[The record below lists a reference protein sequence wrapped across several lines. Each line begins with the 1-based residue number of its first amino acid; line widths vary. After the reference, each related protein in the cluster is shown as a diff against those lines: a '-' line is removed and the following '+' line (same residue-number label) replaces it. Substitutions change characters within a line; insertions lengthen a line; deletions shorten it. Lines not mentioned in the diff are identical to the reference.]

1 RCRPDGEQG
10 RAVLVLNT
18 FRRGL
23 NRVAEPAV
31 LSPVIAILL
40 LAAIWVS
47 TLGLIKLKH
56 SDAEHA
62 ASVSSRELLGTYDA
76 QVARALHEIDQS
88 LNLVKYWHEGDRKHS
103 SLVELKDQ
111 GLLPPDLLFGVSIA

>member
-1 RCRPDGEQG
+1 MIEQG
-10 RAVLVLNT
+10 RSVPIVDT
-18 FRRGL
+18 IRSGL

-31 LSPVIAILL
+31 LFPVIAILL
-40 LAAIWVS
+40 LTAIWVS

-76 QVARALHEIDQS
+76 QVAGALHEIDQS
-88 LNLVKYWHEGDRKHS
+88 LNLVKYWHEGDRKQG
-103 SLVELKDQ
+103 SLAELKDK
-111 GLLPPDLLFGVSIA
+111 